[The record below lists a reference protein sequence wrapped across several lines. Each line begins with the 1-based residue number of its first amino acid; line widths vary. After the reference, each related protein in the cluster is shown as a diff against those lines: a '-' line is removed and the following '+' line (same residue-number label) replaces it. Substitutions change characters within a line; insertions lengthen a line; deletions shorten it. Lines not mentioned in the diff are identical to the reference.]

1 MTSNQFRKLIQ
12 KGTESYM
19 LNNKNDLSNIP
30 TINNDGHSYIIPMD
44 MYKEGYWAYN
54 ISNYFKARVDD
65 NGTPFMIL

>member
-1 MTSNQFRKLIQ
+1 
-12 KGTESYM
+12 M